1 MRLITGKTAS
11 GNPASRTR
19 AAIDLVL
26 QLGAFG
32 VGAVGTR
39 AARGGSARPAAS
51 IEILEEAGDGAIH
64 FLARSGDEVLEV
76 VSDIARAGDTVVL
89 SQLHVY
95 KASGVIEGAAN
106 TVGPRRLIEMV
117 REFGRLKGAKTV
129 RIEGGVRATGRTAGR
144 KPRPITI
151 RVE

>member
-95 KASGVIEGAAN
+95 KASGV
-106 TVGPRRLIEMV
+106 
-117 REFGRLKGAKTV
+117 